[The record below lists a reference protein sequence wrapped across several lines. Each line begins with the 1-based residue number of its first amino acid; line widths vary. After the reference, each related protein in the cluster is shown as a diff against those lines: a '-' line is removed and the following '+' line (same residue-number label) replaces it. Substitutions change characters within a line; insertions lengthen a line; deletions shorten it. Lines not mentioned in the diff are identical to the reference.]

1 MAYNVPTYETD
12 KFSFGPARLYA
23 AAIGI
28 TPTICIGGVRSAGSF
43 VITRTMLDVMQGS
56 PATLVKRY
64 VTAESGILTM
74 TGIEWDFSNFA
85 NVLGAGTTSDTTFEF
100 GGSMSV
106 RDLALR
112 VVHVN
117 PVGHTFT
124 LDIWLANGQG
134 TLTIPFGD
142 DIHEFEY
149 AFAALMTA
157 TNWAGVA
164 LTAGKQLFK
173 ILKET

>member
-1 MAYNVPTYETD
+1 MTV
-12 KFSFGPARLYA
+12 
-23 AAIGI
+23 
-28 TPTICIGGVRSAGSF
+28 CIGGVRSAGSF
-43 VITRTMLDVMQGS
+43 VVTRTMLDVMQGS

-64 VTAESGILTM
+64 VTAESGILTI
-74 TGIEWDFSNFA
+74 TGIEWDFDNFV
-85 NVLGAGTTSDTTFEF
+85 NVLGAGSTAVANTLEF

-106 RDLALR
+106 TDLALR

-117 PVGHTFT
+117 PVGHTYT

-134 TLTIPFGD
+134 TLTIPFSD

-157 TNWAGVA
+157 TNWAGGA